1 MFIVKA
7 SGEKEKF
14 NKRKVE
20 RTARRA
26 GASKSFAREVA
37 NKVSKEV
44 HEGMSTKEIL
54 KIALKFLRK
63 EKAVAEKYSLKTAL
77 MQLGPTGFPFEH
89 YFAKVLEHYGY
100 KTKVGVF
107 LKGKKVM
114 QEIDILATKDNKINM
129 IECKYHNAMGNN
141 TDLKVAM
148 YTYARFLDVKK
159 YAQYPWLVT
168 NTKCT
173 HSAIAYASGV
183 GLKVIGWSY
192 PSEGNLQDLIE
203 KKGLYPVT
211 ALLSVKG
218 IIKDNLARAKIS
230 LVKEIA
236 DLSIDD
242 LYKRTRISK
251 ETLIKIKKDAEDL
264 INQNKGLL

>member
-1 MFIVKA
+1 MLIIKA

-14 NKRKVE
+14 DKRKVE

-54 KIALKFLRK
+54 KIAIKHLKKDRPI
-63 EKAVAEKYSLKTAL
+63 AEKYSLKKAL
-77 MQLGPTGFPFEH
+77 MELGPTGFPFEH
-89 YFAKVLEHYGY
+89 YFAKVLEYYGY
-100 KTKVGVF
+100 KTKVGIF

-114 QEIDILATKDNKINM
+114 QEIDILATKNNKINM
-129 IECKYHNAMGNN
+129 IECKYHNTMGNN

-148 YTYARFLDVKK
+148 YTYARFLDIKK
-159 YAQYPWLVT
+159 YAQSPWLVT

-183 GLKVIGWSY
+183 GLKVIGWNY
-192 PSEGNLQDLIE
+192 PREGNLQDLIE

-218 IIKDNLARAKIS
+218 IIKENLVQAKIS

-242 LYKRTRISK
+242 LYKKTRIPK
-251 ETLIKIKKDAEDL
+251 DTLIKIKKDVEEL
-264 INQNKGLL
+264 INQNQF